1 MKSIVLGGGCFWCIE
16 AIYQRIEGVTNVVP
30 GYAGGNTQNPTYE
43 EVCKGNTGHAEVVKV
58 EYDPNL
64 MTLEKLLKVFFLIHN
79 PTTLNKQGAD
89 VGSQYRSIILYQNNK
104 EKEIID
110 NVIEDMGSEF
120 DDEIVTEVKKLKK
133 FYKSED
139 YHINYYNNNPNAGY
153 CRIVI
158 KPKLEKLVDL
168 KTE

>member
-16 AIYQRIEGVTNVVP
+16 AIYQRIEGVTNVIS
-30 GYAGGNTQNPTYE
+30 GYSGGNTLNPTYE
-43 EVCKGNTGHAEVVKV
+43 EVCSGNTGHAEVVKL

-64 MTLEKLLKVFFLIHN
+64 ITLEKLLKVFFLIHD

-89 VGSQYRSIILYQNNK
+89 VGSQYRSIILYQDNK

-110 NVIEDMGSEF
+110 TVIEDMRSEF
-120 DDEIVTEVKKLKK
+120 DDEIVTEVKKLEK
-133 FYKSED
+133 FYSAED

-153 CRIVI
+153 CRVVI
-158 KPKLEKLVDL
+158 KPKLEKLINL
-168 KTE
+168 KID

>member
-120 DDEIVTEVKKLKK
+120 DDEIVTEVKKLQK
-133 FYKSED
+133 FYKAED